1 MEGEKFGKF
10 AIMMSGAPFLRD
22 MLVSLRSGR
31 LWLKAMAVTMV
42 VALSVATA
50 TEMYAAPSPASQSQS
65 GKSTTKKKT
74 TSKKNSAPAKKKAAP
89 KAQPKKTSRKKAP
102 AKKKPKAPVRTSKD
116 VKREQQATAK
126 DIKETSAKL
135 DENRKS
141 TAAQL
146 NRLNDLRSRIE
157 QQTSVIASTQADAN
171 AISSRIEMLDD
182 TIKEMREHVE
192 KLRESY
198 GKILRRSQG
207 TERRIDHLSFVFAAE
222 SFQEAV
228 QRMRYLRQ
236 ISHWRRQKQQELQTA
251 VEALHSRQT
260 DMAEL
265 LRQKNAHIVRLNT
278 AKASVEKD
286 SKETSQIVARLKQEG
301 VQLQA
306 HLARQQQKLQ
316 KLDRELDR
324 LIAAEQR
331 RIEQERLRREKA
343 ERERQERERQRQERA
358 ARNQQQSGG
367 GKASGDNQ
375 SGKSK
380 RKPAKS
386 TESDVRQAAPITASA
401 SVSQFARMKGRLPF
415 PVEGKYR
422 VISAFGRHPH
432 PDFPNIEV
440 QNSGIDIEML
450 SSNRRARAIADGT
463 VSAVFNQPGYNN
475 IVMIR
480 HGEYITIYAGISNL
494 SIKTGDTVRT
504 GQTIGQVQPDPDNDG
519 RHVLHFELRHER
531 EKLNPLQW
539 VR

>member
-1 MEGEKFGKF
+1 
-10 AIMMSGAPFLRD
+10 MMSGASFWRWFRA
-22 MLVSLRSGR
+22 VAVVA
-31 LWLKAMAVTMV
+31 AMAFV
-42 VALSVATA
+42 VGDAAVVPAV
-50 TEMYAAPSPASQSQS
+50 AAPVSQTQNKK
-65 GKSTTKKKT
+65 KST
-74 TSKKNSAPAKKKAAP
+74 SKKKAAP
-89 KAQPKKTSRKKAP
+89 AKKSSSKGKKATT
-102 AKKKPKAPVRTSKD
+102 KKKKAVKKKAPVRTSKD

-135 DENRKS
+135 DQNRKS
-141 TAAQL
+141 TASQL
-146 NRLNDLRSRIE
+146 NRLNDLRSRIA
-157 QQTSVIASTQADAN
+157 QQTTVIAATQADAA
-171 AISSRIEMLDD
+171 AISRRIEMLDD
-182 TIKEMREHVE
+182 TIGQMRQHVE

-207 TERRIDHLSFVFAAE
+207 TERRLDHLSFVFAAE

-236 ISHWRRQKQQELQTA
+236 IGHWRRAKQQELQTA
-251 VEALHSRQT
+251 VEALHARQT
-260 DMAEL
+260 DMSEL

-278 AKASVEKD
+278 AKASVERD
-286 SKETSQIVARLKQEG
+286 SKETLQIVERLKQEG
-301 VQLQA
+301 SQLQA

-324 LIAAEQR
+324 IIADEQR
-331 RIEQERLRREKA
+331 RLEQERLRREKA
-343 ERERQERERQRQERA
+343 ERERQERERRRQEQA
-358 ARNQQQSGG
+358 ARNDRESP
-367 GKASGDNQ
+367 KPS

-380 RKPAKS
+380 EKPAKRS
-386 TESDVRQAAPITASA
+386 ESEVREAAPLIASA

-415 PVEGKYR
+415 PVDGKYR

-494 SIKTGDTVRT
+494 AIKTGDTVKT

-531 EKLNPLQW
+531 QKLNPLQW

>member
-1 MEGEKFGKF
+1 MLYQKIRKF
-10 AIMMSGAPFLRD
+10 ADMMSGASF
-22 MLVSLRSGR
+22 GR
-31 LWLKAMAVTMV
+31 LVRAAVLGL
-42 VALSVATA
+42 ALVLAVGDAVEVS
-50 TEMYAAPSPASQSQS
+50 AAPAAVSQTQ
-65 GKSTTKKKT
+65 GKKKAPVKKKT
-74 TSKKNSAPAKKKAAP
+74 PAKKGAP
-89 KAQPKKTSRKKAP
+89 KGKKAP
-102 AKKKPKAPVRTSKD
+102 AKKKKSTKKKAAKAPARTSKD

-141 TAAQL
+141 TASQL
-146 NRLNDLRSRIE
+146 NRLNDLRSRIA
-157 QQTSVIASTQADAN
+157 QQTSVIAATQADAA
-171 AISSRIEMLDD
+171 AISRRIEMLDD
-182 TIKEMREHVE
+182 TIGQMRQHVE

-207 TERRIDHLSFVFAAE
+207 TERRLDHLSFVFAAE

-236 ISHWRRQKQQELQTA
+236 IGHWRRAKQQELQAA
-251 VEALHSRQT
+251 VEALHARQT
-260 DMAEL
+260 DMSEL

-278 AKASVEKD
+278 AKASVERD
-286 SKETSQIVARLKQEG
+286 SKETSQIVERLKQEG
-301 VQLQA
+301 SQLQA

-331 RIEQERLRREKA
+331 HLEQERLRREKA
-343 ERERQERERQRQERA
+343 ERERQERERHRQEQA
-358 ARNQQQSGG
+358 SRNDKGG
-367 GKASGDNQ
+367 AKPSAGKTQ
-375 SGKSK
+375 E
-380 RKPAKS
+380 KPAKRGGRG
-386 TESDVRQAAPITASA
+386 DVREAAPLTASA

-415 PVEGKYR
+415 PVDGKYR

-450 SSNRRARAIADGT
+450 SSSRRARAIADGT

-494 SIKTGDTVRT
+494 AIKTGDTVKT

-531 EKLNPLQW
+531 EKLNPLLW

>member
-1 MEGEKFGKF
+1 
-10 AIMMSGAPFLRD
+10 MMSGASFLREC
-22 MLVSLRSGR
+22 LKSLRSVR
-31 LWLKAMAVTMV
+31 LWLKAMAVMLV
-42 VALSVATA
+42 VTVSVAPA
-50 TEMYAAPSPASQSQS
+50 ADAYAAPEPAAQTQG
-65 GKSTTKKKT
+65 GKSSNKKKAVPKKSGT
-74 TSKKNSAPAKKKAAP
+74 TAKSKKAAP
-89 KAQPKKTSRKKAP
+89 KNKKKTTRKKSAT
-102 AKKKPKAPVRTSKD
+102 KKGGKAPVRTSKD

-157 QQTSVIASTQADAN
+157 QQTSVIASTQADAR

-198 GKILRRSQG
+198 SKILRRSQG

-358 ARNQQQSGG
+358 ARNQQGSES
-367 GKASGDNQ
+367 KPPTDNK

-380 RKPAKS
+380 GKAAKS
-386 TESDVRQAAPITASA
+386 SDNDVRQAAPITASA

-415 PVEGKYR
+415 PVDGKYR

-480 HGEYITIYAGISNL
+480 HGEYITIYAGINNL
-494 SIKTGDTVRT
+494 AVKTGDTVRT

-531 EKLNPLQW
+531 EKLNPLLW

>member
-1 MEGEKFGKF
+1 
-10 AIMMSGAPFLRD
+10 MMSGAYSYLRCKVVVRR
-22 MLVSLRSGR
+22 MLRAV
-31 LWLKAMAVTMV
+31 AVVIVMAVMSMGDAV
-42 VALSVATA
+42 DAA
-50 TEMYAAPSPASQSQS
+50 AAPSASAVAQSSKQS
-65 GKSTTKKKT
+65 
-74 TSKKNSAPAKKKAAP
+74 SK
-89 KAQPKKTSRKKAP
+89 KKAP
-102 AKKKPKAPVRTSKD
+102 AKKKSAQPKKSTSKGKKANTKKKNTRKKSGKAAPSRTSKD
-116 VKREQQATAK
+116 VRREQQATAK

-135 DENRKS
+135 DENRKT
-141 TAAQL
+141 TASQL
-146 NRLNDLRSRIE
+146 NRLNDLRSRIA
-157 QQTSVIASTQADAN
+157 QQTSVIAATQADAQ
-171 AISSRIEMLDD
+171 AISQRIEMLDD
-182 TIKEMREHVE
+182 TIGQMRDHVE
-192 KLRESY
+192 KLRKTY

-207 TERRIDHLSFVFAAE
+207 TERRLDQMSFIFAAE
-222 SFQEAV
+222 SFQQAV

-236 ISHWRRQKQQELQTA
+236 IAHWRRAKQQELQTA

-278 AKASVEKD
+278 AKASVERD
-286 SKETSQIVARLKQEG
+286 SKETSQIVERLKQEG
-301 VQLQA
+301 SQLQA

-331 RIEQERLRREKA
+331 RMEQERLRREKA
-343 ERERQERERQRQERA
+343 ERERAERERRRQEQA
-358 ARNQQQSGG
+358 ARDKQSGCT
-367 GKASGDNQ
+367 KPSSKQPSAE
-375 SGKSK
+375 KPSK
-380 RKPAKS
+380 RS
-386 TESDVRQAAPITASA
+386 DGDVRQAAPITASA

-415 PVEGKYR
+415 PVAGKYR

-463 VSAVFNQPGYNN
+463 VSAVFHQPGYNN

-494 SIKTGDTVRT
+494 AIKTGDTVKT